1 MLFNSI
7 EFLIFFPIVIFLYF
21 IIPHKYRWVFLLTA
35 SYYFYMSW
43 KAEYIVLILTST
55 LVDYFCGLKIYK
67 SDTKRKQKIFLG
79 ISLAVNLLLL
89 ASFKYFNFFSQSFI
103 DLLSHFSLDFNTPML
118 KVMLPVGISFYTFQT
133 LSYTIDIYRKKIK
146 PEKHLGHFAL
156 YVSFFPQLVAG
167 PIERA
172 KNLLPQF
179 AQKHNFDYRR
189 VTDGIKL
196 MLWGFFKKIV
206 IADSIAIAVERAFDY
221 NLEQTGATLTIATV
235 LFAFQIF
242 CDFSGYSDI
251 AIGAAKIMGFRLM
264 TNFKRPYHAR
274 CIGDFWQRW
283 HISLSTWF
291 KDYLYIPLGGSRMTI
306 PRWYLN
312 LFIVFLVSGLW
323 HGANWTFV
331 AWGAIHGSYM
341 IFSYLS
347 KNVRKKS
354 VIGLKLNYF
363 PRFYKLIQIVIT
375 FTLINIGWI
384 FFRSNTISQALLTI
398 KTIFYWIL
406 TIPSQIVAGH
416 TIFGILELSSWKQ
429 LLGLNKMDILVIFS
443 SIVFMEIIHLIQRQT
458 GIREFLSSKPFYLRW
473 SIYMILL
480 WSILL
485 FGVFGKHEFIY
496 FQF

>member
-274 CIGDFWQRW
+274 CIGDF
-283 HISLSTWF
+283 
-291 KDYLYIPLGGSRMTI
+291 
-306 PRWYLN
+306 
-312 LFIVFLVSGLW
+312 
-323 HGANWTFV
+323 
-331 AWGAIHGSYM
+331 
-341 IFSYLS
+341 
-347 KNVRKKS
+347 
-354 VIGLKLNYF
+354 
-363 PRFYKLIQIVIT
+363 
-375 FTLINIGWI
+375 
-384 FFRSNTISQALLTI
+384 
-398 KTIFYWIL
+398 
-406 TIPSQIVAGH
+406 
-416 TIFGILELSSWKQ
+416 
-429 LLGLNKMDILVIFS
+429 
-443 SIVFMEIIHLIQRQT
+443 
-458 GIREFLSSKPFYLRW
+458 
-473 SIYMILL
+473 
-480 WSILL
+480 
-485 FGVFGKHEFIY
+485 
-496 FQF
+496 